1 MNYSHTHTHPN
12 KMSYIQ
18 ALSEAIDLANLTN
31 RDAGIEKI
39 GKSFAVRLLPNPE
52 NRTGFELRCEI
63 IRPGTPHSIE
73 TAAHA
78 AR

>member
-1 MNYSHTHTHPN
+1 MNHAQTHPHPDKMNYT
-12 KMSYIQ
+12 Q

-63 IRPGTPHSIE
+63 IRPGTPHSLE

>member
-1 MNYSHTHTHPN
+1 MN
-12 KMSYIQ
+12 YIQ

-31 RDAGIEKI
+31 RDAGIERI
-39 GKSFAVRLLPNPE
+39 GKSFAVRLLPTPE

-63 IRPGTPHSIE
+63 VRPGTPHSLE

>member
-1 MNYSHTHTHPN
+1 MNHAHTHTHPD
-12 KMSYIQ
+12 KMNYTQ

-63 IRPGTPHSIE
+63 VRPGTPHSQE